1 MRGLVWGVLAVT
13 SCSAGVSPQPRV
25 VPAPAP
31 GLITATFQV
40 ERASAGSRIVDLA
53 YVVAECT
60 ALQELVL
67 NESAERVVIRL
78 DLGGRE
84 GKDCTDP
91 VRKHRRVTLAAPLGD
106 RPVLDGGIV
115 PPQPA
120 EYASSTETKP

>member
-13 SCSAGVSPQPRV
+13 SCSAGVSPKPRA
-25 VPAPAP
+25 VPPPPTP
-31 GLITATFQV
+31 GLITATFQI
-40 ERASAGSRIVDLA
+40 ESAARDSRIVDLA

-67 NESAERVVIRL
+67 RESDDRVVIRL

-106 RPVLDGGIV
+106 RQLMDGGIV

-120 EYASSTETKP
+120 EYAEPT